1 MSVETSPG
9 AVPVGN
15 PPSRTV
21 WLIAGVLGAASLAA
35 GAGMLMRNGIPAP
48 STQPVPA
55 QEAAA
60 PETRTPAKPA
70 NKLAAAPAA
79 AKTAQAPVCR
89 DCGVVES
96 VRTVTHKGQSSGVGA
111 LAGGVL
117 GAAVGNQMG
126 KGNGRT
132 AMTVLGA
139 VGGGVAGNEIEK
151 HQKRTTSHEVTVRM
165 DDGSVRTIEQ
175 ATAPRTGERV
185 TIEGNKLRPLSGS
198 QG

>member
-1 MSVETSPG
+1 M
-9 AVPVGN
+9 
-15 PPSRTV
+15 
-21 WLIAGVLGAASLAA
+21 
-35 GAGMLMRNGIPAP
+35 
-48 STQPVPA
+48 PA

-60 PETRTPAKPA
+60 PETKTPTKPA

>member
-9 AVPVGN
+9 AVPAGT

-48 STQPVPA
+48 ASQPVPA
-55 QEAAA
+55 VAAA
-60 PETRTPAKPA
+60 EPSKAGEKAPQ
-70 NKLAAAPAA
+70 KLSAAPVA

-117 GAAVGNQMG
+117 GAAVGNQVG

-151 HQKRTTSHEVTVRM
+151 RQKSTTAHEVTVRM

-185 TIEGNKLRPLSGS
+185 TVEGNKLRPMSGS